1 MTALQHLLYWRLPL
15 LLASFVFFGKTA
27 LAYNQ
32 AICCEIA
39 QNQSAFVDLVFPR
52 VNCRA
57 KYDASK
63 PPSPKAHVSYGFCK
77 DNCGGI
83 GRSQANEP
91 GQWAAPLVQFI
102 LPSVIFAMTIPRM
115 RHIDFDFVDNSNPSW
130 RWVLVSLLKQLLA
143 AALLFMDTT
152 IWIGAIV
159 IDAAPM
165 MVSGLYEALLDR
177 RVLCW
182 LDKKRH
188 DLEERDSLEFLVTVV
203 CGNIHLDLDHQSDIE
218 LQGAREYGTGGGV
231 GERSS
236 AESRV
241 RLTRTP
247 ERAICHAIQAN
258 PLAELTNE
266 LICAPRNQRQ
276 EKLRDVMDS
285 QMGFGSIVGA
295 PVLFYLGAFVYT
307 ILDLRNDQS
316 DQDAAISLAFG
327 VEWMIIPH
335 VAIVAGCLLASNN
348 PSTAAAIVGL
358 PPSPKSR
365 KWYMELVGWKDAYE
379 TRYQPVYMWDRG
391 RNKMRWVKSCN
402 NWNENGECR
411 EHFNIKRW
419 QWILFIYL
427 PTFSLISLPA
437 LAGAFVAYG
446 TPPIGW
452 GCRSLTFMVY
462 AGSQILLALIAVIQ
476 TIMQHDADPE
486 KLPKRSRW
494 RRWLLF
500 TLKSALMFCSLVSA
514 IGGTLMQIIG
524 VFRNCICYVNA
535 GSWLDI
541 YSGKIDV
548 ASDTSEQRNS
558 SNNWI
563 VMGSF
568 ATGFMGFCCYI
579 GWWYTRHIRKRFRE
593 EVQRWTD

>member
-1 MTALQHLLYWRLPL
+1 MTALQHLLCWRLPL
-15 LLASFVFFGKTA
+15 LLASFVFFDKTA
-27 LAYNQ
+27 LAAYNQ
-32 AICCEIA
+32 AICCEIV
-39 QNQSAFVDLVFPR
+39 QNQFALVDPVFPR
-52 VNCRA
+52 ANCRA

-63 PPSPKAHVSYGFCK
+63 PPSPKAHVSYGLCK

-102 LPSVIFAMTIPRM
+102 LLSVTFAMTIPRM
-115 RHIDFDFVDNSNPSW
+115 RHIDFDFVDNSDPSW
-130 RWVLVSLLKQLLA
+130 RWVLVSLLKQLFA

-165 MVSGLYEALLDR
+165 MVSGLYEALLDH

-203 CGNIHLDLDHQSDIE
+203 CGNIHLDLDHRSDIE
-218 LQGAREYGTGGGV
+218 LRGAQEYGTGGGV
-231 GERSS
+231 RERSF

-241 RLTRTP
+241 RPTRTP
-247 ERAICHAIQAN
+247 ERAIGHAIQAN
-258 PLAELTNE
+258 PLAELTNK

-276 EKLRDVMDS
+276 EKLRDAMDS
-285 QMGFGSIVGA
+285 QMAFGSIVGA
-295 PVLFYLGAFVYT
+295 PVLFYLGSFVYI
-307 ILDLRNDQS
+307 ILDLRNDPS

-411 EHFNIKRW
+411 EHFNIKW
-419 QWILFIYL
+419 
-427 PTFSLISLPA
+427 
-437 LAGAFVAYG
+437 
-446 TPPIGW
+446 
-452 GCRSLTFMVY
+452 
-462 AGSQILLALIAVIQ
+462 
-476 TIMQHDADPE
+476 
-486 KLPKRSRW
+486 
-494 RRWLLF
+494 
-500 TLKSALMFCSLVSA
+500 
-514 IGGTLMQIIG
+514 
-524 VFRNCICYVNA
+524 
-535 GSWLDI
+535 
-541 YSGKIDV
+541 
-548 ASDTSEQRNS
+548 
-558 SNNWI
+558 
-563 VMGSF
+563 
-568 ATGFMGFCCYI
+568 
-579 GWWYTRHIRKRFRE
+579 
-593 EVQRWTD
+593 